1 MKNDLDPK
9 LIGTV
14 VVLQVFRRQNDDS
27 KDLVPESLEKFVGTL
42 IGYSVERT
50 LNSFVFQGM
59 TQPLQVSMRKHYFE
73 IFQATKD

>member
-14 VVLQVFRRQNDDS
+14 VVLQVFRRQSDDS
-27 KDLVPESLEKFVGTL
+27 KELVPESLEKFVGTL
-42 IGYSVERT
+42 LGYSVEAKT
-50 LNSFVFQGM
+50 NSFVFQGM
-59 TQPLQVSMRKHYFE
+59 SQPLLISMKHHYFE